1 MLQYIIRRLISTIPV
16 LLGVCFITF
25 VLLNVVPGDP
35 VAAMMG
41 KRSDPAVVE
50 RIREQLGLNDPIW
63 KQFVRFVGN
72 ALRGDLGESFRN
84 KIPVAESI
92 GRYFPVTIKLAIFAM
107 TVAILIGVP
116 VGIISAVRQYSWLD
130 HTSML
135 IALGFIS
142 APIFWV
148 ATICQIIFGL
158 RLGWLPI
165 SGYGGFIYMLMPA
178 LILGSRFSASLAR
191 LTRSSLLEV
200 VRQDYIRTG
209 RAKGLA
215 ENVVVFKHALKN
227 AMIPVITVIGM
238 QIGGLLTGSFFT
250 ETVFGIPGLGRFTI
264 QGINDRDFPVIQGTV
279 LFTAVIFVLSNLIVD
294 ISYAYLDPRI
304 RLE

>member
-1 MLQYIIRRLISTIPV
+1 
-16 LLGVCFITF
+16 
-25 VLLNVVPGDP
+25 
-35 VAAMMG
+35 
-41 KRSDPAVVE
+41 
-50 RIREQLGLNDPIW
+50 
-63 KQFVRFVGN
+63 
-72 ALRGDLGESFRN
+72 
-84 KIPVAESI
+84 
-92 GRYFPVTIKLAIFAM
+92 
-107 TVAILIGVP
+107 
-116 VGIISAVRQYSWLD
+116 
-130 HTSML
+130 
-135 IALGFIS
+135 
-142 APIFWV
+142 
-148 ATICQIIFGL
+148 
-158 RLGWLPI
+158 
-165 SGYGGFIYMLMPA
+165 
-178 LILGSRFSASLAR
+178 

>member
-1 MLQYIIRRLISTIPV
+1 MLQYIIRRLLSMIPV
-16 LLGVCFITF
+16 LLGVCLITF
-25 VLLNVVPGDP
+25 ILLNVVPGDP
-35 VAAMMG
+35 VWAMMG
-41 KRSDPAVVE
+41 KRADPVVVE

-72 ALRGDLGESFRN
+72 AVRGDLGESFRN

-92 GRYFPVTIKLAIFAM
+92 ARFFPVTIRLALFAIV
-107 TVAILIGVP
+107 VAICIGVP
-116 VGIISAVRQYSWLD
+116 IGIISAVKQYSWLD
-130 HTSML
+130 HGSMI

-148 ATICQIIFGL
+148 ATICQLVFGL

-165 SGYGGFIYMLMPA
+165 SGYGGFIYMIMPS

-200 VRQDYIRTG
+200 IRQDYIRTG

-215 ENVVVFKHALKN
+215 EKVVIFRHALKN
-227 AMIPVITVIGM
+227 AMIPVITVIGL

-264 QGINDRDFPVIQGTV
+264 QGLNDRDFPVIQGTV
-279 LFTAVIFVLSNLIVD
+279 LFTALIFVLSNLIVD